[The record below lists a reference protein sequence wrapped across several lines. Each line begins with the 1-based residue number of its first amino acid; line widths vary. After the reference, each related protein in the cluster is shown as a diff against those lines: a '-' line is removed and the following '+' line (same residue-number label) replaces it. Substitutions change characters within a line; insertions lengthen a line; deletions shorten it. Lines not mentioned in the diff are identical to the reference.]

1 MFKKINRINKMI
13 NKMIK
18 IFKNM
23 KQIIIKL
30 NYLPKNSRIL
40 IYNSNYNIFL

>member
-23 KQIIIKL
+23 KQIIIKV
-30 NYLPKNSRIL
+30 K
-40 IYNSNYNIFL
+40 